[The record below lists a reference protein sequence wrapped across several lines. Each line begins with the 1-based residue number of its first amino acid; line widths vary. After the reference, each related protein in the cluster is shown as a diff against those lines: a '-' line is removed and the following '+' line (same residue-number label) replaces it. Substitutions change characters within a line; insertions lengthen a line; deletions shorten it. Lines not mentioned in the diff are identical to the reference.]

1 MSDDSDSDEIGEAL
15 KALRIHQLELET
27 QNAELRRLQQE
38 LGRSHARY
46 LDLYEHAPVGYLT
59 LSPDGKIT
67 ECNLTGAALLEVD
80 KAALQGK
87 PLTDFIHVEDQD
99 AYYLWRQQR
108 FPLMRPTVL
117 ELRLRRSQAP
127 FWARLEVSTT
137 KTAEGA
143 PSWRVAISDVDQLKS
158 AERAVASSERRYRTL
173 FDGALEALFTLSPPH
188 WRVSSAND
196 AAEALFPGSPMI
208 GRGLW
213 EASPALQKEG
223 FRSEEAYQA
232 AIDSAAQTGSTEFE
246 WLHQRGSGETFL
258 ATVRLARL
266 EIEGE
271 PLILASVR
279 DETEARRAHQAEAR
293 LERRANL
300 SVLASGLAHELNNP
314 LALLHQAL
322 EELQHTVPALST
334 AIKYATRA
342 SRAALGDATVAAM
355 LGEQVAAAL
364 EDSALQAM
372 VARVKEAFH
381 AAQRILRMSRALGT
395 FARLENV
402 DGGPAEL
409 GRAINL
415 AVSLLPEQLMER
427 VSVIPNPEGP
437 SWVRGTEGLVSQLFL
452 NLLLNG
458 AGPETK
464 ESSGPV
470 IGGVNP
476 PAGAI
481 APLNASG
488 PRSVRVTQ
496 EGEPSSVAV
505 VVADDG
511 PGVAAARLDAYFEPS
526 SSQFDQ
532 LGLSGLGLTICKNIV
547 EEIGATITVESKPG
561 EGTRVRIRFDRAAA
575 PTPPPEAR
583 APSGRRGRIL
593 LVDDEPALRQSLAR
607 WLQPLH
613 DVVTVPSGL
622 EAQVTLKLD
631 AAFDLIITDLM
642 MPGLGGLGLYGW
654 LEHAHPQLAQRIL
667 FMTGGSLDPSVKAS
681 LDQAGRPTLEKPF
694 DTRRFRRLVNELVE
708 RSQKD

>member
-1 MSDDSDSDEIGEAL
+1 MSDEGTPDEVGDAL
-15 KALRIHQLELET
+15 KALWIHKIELET

-59 LSPDGKIT
+59 LSQEGKIT
-67 ECNLTGAALLEVD
+67 ECNLTGASLLEVD
-80 KAALQGK
+80 KAALQGT

-108 FPLMRPTVL
+108 FPLMRPAVL
-117 ELRLRRSQAP
+117 ELRLRRSQAS

-143 PSWRVAISDVDQLKS
+143 PSWRVAISDVEQLKS

-173 FDGALEALFTLSPPH
+173 FDGALEALFTLSPPD

-196 AAEALFPGSPMI
+196 AAEALFPGTTMV

-213 EASPALQKEG
+213 ELSPALQKDG
-223 FRSEEAYQA
+223 LRSEEAYQA
-232 AIDSAAQTGSTEFE
+232 AIASAVLAGSTEFE
-246 WLHQRGSGETFL
+246 WLHQRPSGETFP

-279 DETEARRAHQAEAR
+279 DETEARRARQAETR

-300 SVLASGLAHELNNP
+300 SALASGLAHELNNP

-334 AIKYATRA
+334 AIKYAARA
-342 SRAALGDATVAAM
+342 SRAALGDAAYAAM
-355 LGEQVAAAL
+355 LGEDVAATL
-364 EDSALQAM
+364 EDSRLQAM

-415 AVSLLPEQLMER
+415 AVSLLPEQLIER
-427 VSVIPNPEGP
+427 VSVLPSTEGP

-458 AGPETK
+458 AGSEAK
-464 ESSGPV
+464 GS
-470 IGGVNP
+470 
-476 PAGAI
+476 
-481 APLNASG
+481 APRN
-488 PRSVRVTQ
+488 VRVTQ
-496 EGEPSSVAV
+496 EGEPSFVTV

-511 PGVAAARLDAYFEPS
+511 PGVPAERLAAYFEPTS
-526 SSQFDQ
+526 TNLDQ

-547 EEIGATITVESKPG
+547 EEIGASIAVESPPG
-561 EGTRVRIRFDRAAA
+561 EGTRVRIRFERATA
-575 PTPPPEAR
+575 PTVLPEVTAS
-583 APSGRRGRIL
+583 PGRRGRIL
-593 LVDDEPALRQSLAR
+593 LVDDEPALLQSLAR
-607 WLQPLH
+607 LLRPLH
-613 DVVTVPSGL
+613 DVVAVASGL

-631 AAFDLIITDLM
+631 AAFDLIVTDLM
-642 MPGLGGLGLYGW
+642 MPGLGGLGLYTW
-654 LEHAHPQLAQRIL
+654 LEQAHPALARRML

-681 LDQAGRPTLEKPF
+681 LEQAGHPTLEKPF
-694 DTRRFRRLVNELVE
+694 DTRRFRRLVGELVE
-708 RSQKD
+708 RSPLDHRTS